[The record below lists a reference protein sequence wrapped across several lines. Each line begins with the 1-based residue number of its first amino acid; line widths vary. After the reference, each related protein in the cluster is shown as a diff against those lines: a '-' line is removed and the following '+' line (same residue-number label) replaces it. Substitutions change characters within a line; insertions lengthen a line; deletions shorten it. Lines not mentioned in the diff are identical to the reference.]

1 MGLFKDH
8 SGNEWRLAFTPAVLE
23 RIAESEKCDP
33 NEVMSGPVDLVIRG
47 EGTVQD
53 MYGLLWLILEPQ
65 AETKGIDHKQF
76 FALSFDLI
84 EDVYP
89 AMRDAVINFTPPLKQ
104 GMLRA
109 ALEKADSVMT
119 KAEKIFRQKLEDDD
133 RLGLDEA
140 QLMKQMNEAIEK
152 QLGASQKE
160 PMTSA
165 SS

>member
-8 SGNEWRLAFTPAVLE
+8 SGNEWRLAFTPAVIE

-47 EGTVQD
+47 EGTVND
-53 MYGLLWLILEPQ
+53 MYGLLWLMLQPQ
-65 AETKGIDHKQF
+65 AEAKSIEQKAF

-104 GMLRA
+104 GMVRA
-109 ALEKADSVMT
+109 AMEKADSVMT
-119 KAEKIFRQKLEDDD
+119 TAEKLFRQKLDDDD
-133 RLGLDEA
+133 RLGLNEV
-140 QLMKQMNEAIEK
+140 QLMKQMNQAIDQ
-152 QLGASQKE
+152 QLAESQRDLT
-160 PMTSA
+160 TSV